1 MNVTLKT
8 FKIYKNLVLIGTSF
22 LFIISN
28 FFDVILFYTFYTL
41 LGSIGVLG
49 LLAVLLRVGSIVAYI
64 TMPPVFDVLGIK
76 RSYTVLLLLNSVL
89 YLVFIVSVWFWRLGL
104 HIHIILIL
112 LALSLNSALIVLIFE
127 SMLPEMFSERDLI
140 RANAILRVFRSALTP
155 LMLVVGGVI
164 ADLLGYLEVLVI
176 ICILLSLNSIMVAL
190 ATINVEVAQSRNI
203 GGFHELGVDTFLEGF
218 KFLLKN
224 KAILRLMIYT
234 SIASISI
241 VLITGLYPVAMARVV
256 LGEKVFYYT
265 LIEAIISI
273 TYGAGALATIILYKF
288 LRARYA
294 TFLTTSLITLSI
306 LITMLS
312 LTITLRSSISMLIAI
327 ALISFVSGTYDNV
340 LVYLYQTNIPLEV
353 RARVFGVRYLL
364 MLLASIVGSPIGGW
378 MADLLGLSTSIAI
391 LSILPL
397 ATGILSLM
405 SKDLRSL
412 DIKTGRF

>member
-1 MNVTLKT
+1 MKT
-8 FKIYKNLVLIGTSF
+8 FKIYKNLVLIGTSS
-22 LFIISN
+22 LFIISS

-49 LLAVLLRVGSIVAYI
+49 LLTVLLRVGSIVAYI
-64 TMPPVFDVLGIK
+64 TMPPIFDVLGIK
-76 RSYTVLLLLNSVL
+76 RSYIVLLLLNSVL

-104 HIHIILIL
+104 HAILIL

-127 SMLPEMFSERDLI
+127 SMLPEMFSEQDLI
-140 RANAILRVFRSALTP
+140 RANAILRVFRFALTP
-155 LMLVVGGVI
+155 LVLMIGGVI

-190 ATINVEVAQSRNI
+190 ATINVEVAQTRST
-203 GGFHELGVDTFLEGF
+203 GGFHELSVDTFLEGF

-234 SIASISI
+234 SIASISM

-273 TYGAGALATIILYKF
+273 TYGAGALATIILYRF
-288 LRARYA
+288 LRVRYA
-294 TFLTTSLITLSI
+294 TFLAISLITLSI

-327 ALISFVSGTYDNV
+327 ALISLVSGTYDNV
-340 LVYLYQTNIPLEV
+340 LTYLYQTNIPLEV

-364 MLLASIVGSPIGGW
+364 MLLASIVGTPIGGW

-412 DIKTGRF
+412 DIKTSQT